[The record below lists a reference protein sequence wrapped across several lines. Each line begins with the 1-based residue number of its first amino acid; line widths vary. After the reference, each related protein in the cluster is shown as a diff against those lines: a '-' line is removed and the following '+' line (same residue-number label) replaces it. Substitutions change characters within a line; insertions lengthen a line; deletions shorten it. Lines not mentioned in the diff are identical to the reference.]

1 MHLLSSVNF
10 VRVCVQ
16 VWQTCSSK
24 LEIKTL
30 CGTWLMIRWEL
41 KQKADES
48 REKRKRER
56 RRRKRQMVWAVGE
69 DACCLWGEGVSDC
82 LCCSPQ
88 ACVEA
93 AVLSRCQTDLSH
105 WLASVS
111 RNVPKREHNWG
122 NWSQETCE
130 GHLEELL
137 WWAADVHREGC
148 VQTQRQIKTHTLFLS
163 FFISSWKHTESH
175 PRAKIMTNRYRV
187 EFVFVVQW
195 FTSLITYTSL
205 PAGDLSH
212 KSDIK

>member
-10 VRVCVQ
+10 VHVWVQ
-16 VWQTCSSK
+16 VWQTCSSR

-48 REKRKRER
+48 SEKKRTRER
-56 RRRKRQMVWAVGE
+56 RRRKRQMVWAVRE
-69 DACCLWGEGVSDC
+69 DACCLWGEGVRNC

-111 RNVPKREHNWG
+111 SFPKCDTIGEIGHKK
-122 NWSQETCE
+122 TCD

-148 VQTQRQIKTHTLFLS
+148 VQTQTH
-163 FFISSWKHTESH
+163 
-175 PRAKIMTNRYRV
+175 
-187 EFVFVVQW
+187 
-195 FTSLITYTSL
+195 
-205 PAGDLSH
+205 
-212 KSDIK
+212 